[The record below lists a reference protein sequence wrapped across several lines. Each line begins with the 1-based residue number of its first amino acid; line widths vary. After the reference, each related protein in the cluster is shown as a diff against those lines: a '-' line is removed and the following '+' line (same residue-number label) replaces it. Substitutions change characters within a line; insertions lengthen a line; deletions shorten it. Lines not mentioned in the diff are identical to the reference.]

1 MARPYDFNLVNL
13 IVNYSGGQ
21 EYITGFS
28 NGSEITVAR
37 NSDKYTP
44 HVGAKG
50 DTSYA
55 KTNDNSG
62 TIVFTLK
69 HDSPSN
75 ILLSLLAKSDDTF
88 TTQLV
93 DGNDIGKA
101 KAGGGEC
108 VIMKPADMPRG
119 AEIGEREWT
128 IAVPNLDM
136 ADE

>member
-1 MARPYDFNLVNL
+1 MPYDFNLVNL
-13 IVNYSGGQ
+13 IINYTGGSH
-21 EYITGFS
+21 YVVGYS
-28 NGSEITVAR
+28 NGSDITVSR
-37 NSDKYTP
+37 SSDKYTP

-69 HDSPSN
+69 HNSPSN
-75 ILLSLLAKSDDTF
+75 RVLSQLSKGDNTF
-88 TTQLV
+88 SVQLV
-93 DGNDIGKA
+93 DGNNESRA
-101 KAGGGEC
+101 KAGGSEC
-108 VIMKPADMPRG
+108 VIMKPADMVRG

-128 IAVPNLDM
+128 ISVPNLDM

>member
-1 MARPYDFNLVNL
+1 MRPYDFSLVNL
-13 IVNYSGGQ
+13 IINHGQ
-21 EYITGFS
+21 GTHYLTGFA
-28 NGSEITVAR
+28 NGSSINVAR

-75 ILLSLLAKSDDTF
+75 KVLSRLSKGDDTF

-93 DGNDIGKA
+93 DGNDTGKA
-101 KAGGGEC
+101 KAGGSEC
-108 VIMKPADMPRG
+108 VIMKPSDMSRG

-128 IAVPNLDM
+128 IAVPNLTM
-136 ADE
+136 EDE

>member
-1 MARPYDFNLVNL
+1 MNYSFQDVNL
-13 IVNYSGGQ
+13 LIKSSLGSHFV
-21 EYITGFS
+21 TGFS
-28 NGSEITVAR
+28 NGSTITAAR

-50 DTSYA
+50 DTTYA

-75 ILLSLLAKSDDTF
+75 KILYQLAASDDSF
-88 TTQLV
+88 FAQIV
-93 DGNDIGKA
+93 DGNDISRS

-108 VIMKPADMPRG
+108 VIMKPADYARG
-119 AEIGEREWT
+119 TEIAEQEWT
-128 IAVPNLDM
+128 ISIPNLDM
-136 ADE
+136 KYE